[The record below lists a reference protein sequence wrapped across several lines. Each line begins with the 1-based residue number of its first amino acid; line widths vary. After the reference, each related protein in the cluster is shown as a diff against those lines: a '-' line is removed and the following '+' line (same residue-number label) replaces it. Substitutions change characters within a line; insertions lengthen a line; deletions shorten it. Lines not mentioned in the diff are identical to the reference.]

1 MRVEPWIIIVVA
13 VLAGLLYLALAA
25 RALLKRLKN
34 LKAQQA
40 GLQKAAGRAQEL
52 AEVAQGLQAHADS
65 LQVRAEL
72 LQERV
77 ETIKQTRAA
86 MKADP
91 GKRVM

>member
-1 MRVEPWIIIVVA
+1 VKPWIIIIVVG
-13 VLAGLLYLALAA
+13 VVVGLAYLALVT
-25 RALLKRLKN
+25 RPLLQRLKT

-40 GLQKAAGRAQEL
+40 GLQETASRAQEL

-65 LQVRAEL
+65 LKVRAEL

-77 ETIKQTRAA
+77 ETIKETRAA

-91 GKRVM
+91 GR